1 MTLEDSVL
9 RHRLAVMHR
18 AAALGNVSQ
27 ACREFGISRTLFY
40 RWRRRLT
47 RYGPD
52 GLRPRPTRPTRWPR
66 QATPALEHQVVAYA
80 LLWPTHGP
88 ARIAAQLRQP
98 RWGSWPVSASGV
110 YAILCRH
117 GLRTRWERLTKLEAH
132 SASTLGLLTE
142 RTRTHLRLPH
152 VDAQQPGDLVCLDAF
167 YIGKLKGVG
176 KVWQLTACDAACSYA
191 IATVAPRVTA
201 QATAHFLRAHV
212 VPIYQRAGHRIR
224 AVLTD
229 GGPEFQTAFTA
240 ACRALGIEHRRTKP
254 RHAWTNGFVE
264 RLQGTILSE
273 LWRVAFRRTY
283 YTSLGQLERDLQA
296 YLRFYNRERPHLG
309 YRLKGRTPAMAFRT
323 RLESQSA
330 NT

>member
-9 RHRLAVMHR
+9 RHRRAVIQH
-18 AAALGNVSQ
+18 AATLGNVTQ

-40 RWRRRLT
+40 RWRRRLL

-52 GLRPRPTRPTRWPR
+52 GLRPRPVRPTRWPR
-66 QATPALEHQVVAYA
+66 QATPALEHAVLAYA

-98 RWGSWPVSASGV
+98 RWGGWRVSGSGV
-110 YAILCRH
+110 YSILRRH
-117 GLRTRWERLTKLEAH
+117 GLQTRWERLT
-132 SASTLGLLTE
+132 
-142 RTRTHLRLPH
+142 RLIRPH
-152 VDAQQPGDLVCLDAF
+152 VEAQRPGDLVCLDAF

-191 IATVAPRVTA
+191 IATVVPRLTA
-201 QATAHFLRAHV
+201 QAAMHFLRAHV
-212 VPIYQRAGHRIR
+212 LPAYRQAGHRVR

-229 GGPEFQTAFTA
+229 GGPEFQRLFTA

-264 RLQGTILSE
+264 RLQGTILTE

-283 YTSLGQLERDLQA
+283 YTNLAQVERDLQA
-296 YLRFYNRERPHLG
+296 YLRFYNREQPHQG
-309 YRLKGRTPAMAFRT
+309 YRLRGRTPASVFLGRRA
-323 RLESQSA
+323 A
-330 NT
+330 

>member
-9 RHRLAVMHR
+9 RHRLTVLQR

-40 RWRRRLT
+40 RWRKRFT
-47 RYGPD
+47 RYGQD
-52 GLRPRPTRPTRWPR
+52 GLLPRPTRPSRWPR
-66 QATPALEHQVVAYA
+66 QATPALEHAVVAYA

-98 RWGSWPVSASGV
+98 RWGGWQVSASGV
-110 YAILCRH
+110 YGIFCRR
-117 GLRTRWERLTKLEAH
+117 GLRTRWERLTRLEAH
-132 SASTLGLLTE
+132 SAVTVGLLTE
-142 RTRTHLRLPH
+142 RTRKRLSHPR
-152 VDAQQPGDLVCLDAF
+152 VEAQQPGDPVCIDAF

-191 IATVAPRVTA
+191 IATVVPRVTG
-201 QATAHFLRAHV
+201 QAAVHFLRTHV

-229 GGPEFQTAFTA
+229 GGPEFQVAFRTACTE
-240 ACRALGIEHRRTKP
+240 LGIEHRRTKP

-309 YRLKGRTPAMAFRT
+309 YRLKGRTPAMLFRN